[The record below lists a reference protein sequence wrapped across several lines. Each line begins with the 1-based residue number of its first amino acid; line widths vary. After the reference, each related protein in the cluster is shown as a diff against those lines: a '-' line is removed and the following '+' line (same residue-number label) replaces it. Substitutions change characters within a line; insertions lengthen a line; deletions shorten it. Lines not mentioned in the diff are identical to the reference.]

1 MQSALHITAKVL
13 PGNRVEVQLPSGSEG
28 QEVDIFIVLPI
39 ANSSPSQQDRTTD
52 LIRMAKDPDIQN
64 ELAAVRSAEA
74 LARIRSRPRVNPLEF
89 GLPDSTDLIRED
101 RDR

>member
-13 PGNRVEVQLPSGSEG
+13 PGNRIEVQLPSGSEG

-39 ANSSPSQQDRTTD
+39 ANLPTNHQDQVAD
-52 LIRMAKDPDIQN
+52 LNEMAKDPDIQN
-64 ELAAVRSAEA
+64 ELAAVLSAEA
-74 LARIRSRPRVNPLEF
+74 LTRIRNRPRVNPLEF
-89 GLPDSTDLIRED
+89 SLPDSTDLIRED